1 VKRNCKMHNSV
12 NLYTSDSQAK
22 EASLIKCRCRGK
34 CVSER
39 YRGKCV
45 SKSRGDVKQTSSCDL
60 ALSCLSYFL
69 QALHTVPAQT
79 VYRPSDCLLTTIINI
94 IYAHACLCVAW
105 YMRALFM
112 LARRVGVNMRG

>member
-1 VKRNCKMHNSV
+1 MYQKGI
-12 NLYTSDSQAK
+12 
-22 EASLIKCRCRGK
+22 EASVYQK
-34 CVSER
+34 VVEMS
-39 YRGKCV
+39 
-45 SKSRGDVKQTSSCDL
+45 SRHQVAVWRSVVYHDL
-60 ALSCLSYFL
+60 L